1 MSIFRAFR
9 SPDAR
14 PPGVLE
20 QTQDHFVEMLEHC
33 HWMYQR
39 ACGALWEKSDLDL
52 VRKEIYERDILV
64 NKAER
69 TIRKKIVAHLAIQP
83 KTETNFC
90 LLLMSVVKDAE
101 RAGDYCKNL
110 MDLTVYHP
118 TWEDHNELIPEFREI
133 EGVILLMFARV
144 GKAFRE
150 SDEALGAELVKQER
164 ETTRACE
171 ALITRILE
179 TPGLSIRQAVTY
191 TLLARFDK
199 RIAAHIGNI
208 ASSLVMPL
216 HKLDYFDEQYL
227 PGQEPKPED
236 E

>member
-9 SPDAR
+9 PSDPR
-14 PPGVLE
+14 PGILE
-20 QTQDHFVEMLEHC
+20 QTQDDFVGMLEHC

-39 ACGALWEKSDLDL
+39 ACGALWTKADLDQ

-69 TIRKKIVAHLAIQP
+69 RVRKKIVEHLAIRP
-83 KTETNFC
+83 KGETTYC

-101 RAGDYCKNL
+101 RVGDYCKNL
-110 MDLTVYHP
+110 MDLTTYHP
-118 TWEDHNELIPEFREI
+118 TWEDDNALIPELREI
-133 EGVILLMFARV
+133 ESVILLMFARI

-150 SDEALGAELVKQER
+150 SDETLGAELVRQER

-171 ALITRILE
+171 KLITRILE
-179 TPGLSIRQAVTY
+179 TPGMTPRQAVTY

-199 RIAAHIGNI
+199 RIAAHLGNI

-216 HKLDYFDEQYL
+216 HKLDYFDEDYL
-227 PGQEPKPED
+227 PGQEPRPD
-236 E
+236 EE